1 MLAYILTILPTG
13 SVELKRGVAEVFDK
27 LGKPA
32 KPGGGLAMGPGMRA
46 GAPLNIWCKY
56 SL

>member
-13 SVELKRGVAEVFDK
+13 SVELKRGVAMVFDK

-46 GAPLNIWCKY
+46 EVPQNRWCKY